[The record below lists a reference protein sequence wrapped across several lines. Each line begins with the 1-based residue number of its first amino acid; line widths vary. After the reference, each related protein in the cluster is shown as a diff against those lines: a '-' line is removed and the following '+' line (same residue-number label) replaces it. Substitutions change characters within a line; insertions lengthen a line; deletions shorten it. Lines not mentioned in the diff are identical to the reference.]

1 MQRKWFS
8 YVRIPWKMGP
18 EKKYIKENKGRG
30 VGMLKDFPKRWGKFT
45 ESKFLNNLIFLL
57 FRSTFPWK
65 TKQEKKISILPYF
78 CFPSIFSLLFTFP
91 QIFCETNIVFFFF
104 FFFNSSNFIS
114 IVNRD
119 EVSENALVFEQFP
132 LHFIFIHI
140 FDGDP
145 IKNTC

>member
-30 VGMLKDFPKRWGKFT
+30 VGMLKDFPKRWGVYRKRIPQQFNFPSLSFNFSMKNQT
-45 ESKFLNNLIFLL
+45 REKNFNSSLLL
-57 FRSTFPWK
+57 FSFNFFLA
-65 TKQEKKISILPYF
+65 IY
-78 CFPSIFSLLFTFP
+78 FPSNFLWNKHS
-91 QIFCETNIVFFFF
+91 FFFF